1 MPSKKPAKPDEE
13 TTTLEQLPGDL
24 QKQFKAL
31 LEPEEQIKVAI
42 STDLRFD
49 GTYGQ
54 DWVLATEKRLVAFNQ
69 NGAPDSDVQNIP
81 FNQVDGI
88 EVRTLQGNSF
98 LKVRTPDKTVEI
110 ARYSNK
116 VASKFAEATPQ
127 IESLIRQVKP
137 EVEETHRRREGPPGK
152 PKGKCE
158 TCGRALPPRSGV
170 CPNCIEKGKLIVR
183 LLKYGVRDWRVAI
196 PALLIMLVVRSV
208 GLYPTVLSK
217 RLIDEVF
224 VPAVSAIDVGGIG
237 AVDPNAFGLL
247 VTIVLMMVGINVFT
261 TVFSS
266 IRGYMMT
273 WVGQRITLRL
283 RNEAYEHLNML
294 SLDFYN
300 QHDTGNLMSR
310 VTHDIGRLRSFIA
323 EGLQEILGDS
333 VTLIFM
339 FMIMWTINWQ
349 LTLWAMIPVPCLIFF
364 TIFFGKKMHKVFR
377 SLWKRYAEIS
387 TTLASTI
394 PGMRVVKAF
403 TREKYEV
410 ERFNTQAQHLFEGE
424 MAGARLWT
432 TYQPIMQFLTFS
444 GMIVIWLIGGRQILN
459 DGLSLGGLTLFIS
472 FMMRFFGPVQ
482 TLCNMNRRFLEAAT
496 SAERVFEILDTP
508 PTVADSEAA
517 LEHESILGEVEFRDV
532 YFSYDDEKNAVD
544 GISFAVQPGEMIGL
558 VGHSGAGK
566 STLINLIT
574 RFYDPQQGEILIDG
588 HRTRDIT
595 LRSLRRQIGVV
606 LQDPFLF
613 RGTVYDNIGYGK
625 PGASRKEIIAAAKA
639 ANAHDFIMKF
649 SDGYD
654 TVVGERGARVSGG
667 ERQRISIARAILKNP
682 QILIL
687 DEATSSVDTE
697 TESKI
702 QDALGRLIQGRT
714 VFAIA
719 HRLSTLKHADRLV
732 VLKEGKID
740 ELGTHEELIAKGGTY
755 AGLCEKQT
763 ELSKIRAW

>member
-1 MPSKKPAKPDEE
+1 MPSKKPAKKPDEE
-13 TTTLEQLPGDL
+13 TTTLEPLPSDL
-24 QKQFKAL
+24 EKQFRAL
-31 LEPEEQIKVAI
+31 LGSEEEIKVAV

-54 DWVLATEKRLVAFNQ
+54 DWVLVTDKRLVAFNQ

-81 FNQVDGI
+81 FNQVEGI
-88 EVRTLQGNSF
+88 EVRSLQGNSF

-110 ARYSNK
+110 ARFSNK
-116 VASKFAEATPQ
+116 FAPKFAEATPQ
-127 IESLIRQVKP
+127 IESLIQQVKP
-137 EVEETHRRREGPPGK
+137 EIEETQKRRRGGPSEK

-170 CPNCIEKGKLIVR
+170 CPNCIEKRKLIFR
-183 LLKYGVRDWRVAI
+183 LLKYGIPDWRVSV
-196 PALLIMLVVRSV
+196 PAFLIMLAVRFA
-208 GLYPTVLSK
+208 GIYPMVLGQK
-217 RLIDEVF
+217 LIDKVF
-224 VPAVSAIDVGGIG
+224 VPAITAIEAQNPVAPG
-237 AVDPNAFGLL
+237 AFGLL
-247 VTIVLMMVGINVFT
+247 VSIVLLMIGLNVFT

-339 FMIMWTINWQ
+339 FIIMFHYSWK

-377 SLWKRYAEIS
+377 SLWKRYADIS

-410 ERFNTQAQHLFEGE
+410 ERFNAQSQHLFEGE
-424 MAGARLWT
+424 MSGAKLWT

-444 GMIVIWLIGGRQILN
+444 ATIIIWLVGGRQILN
-459 DGLSLGGLTLFIS
+459 ADLSLGILTM
-472 FMMRFFGPVQ
+472 FMGFMLRFLGPVQ

-508 PTVADSEAA
+508 PSVADSDGAIN
-517 LEHESILGEVEFRDV
+517 HDSIRGGVEFRDV

-544 GISFAVQPGEMIGL
+544 GISFAVKPGEMIGL

-574 RFYDPQQGEILIDG
+574 RFYDPQEGEILIDG
-588 HRTRDIT
+588 HRTRNIT

-606 LQDPFLF
+606 LQDPFP
-613 RGTVYDNIGYGK
+613 V
-625 PGASRKEIIAAAKA
+625 SR
-639 ANAHDFIMKF
+639 N
-649 SDGYD
+649 
-654 TVVGERGARVSGG
+654 RV
-667 ERQRISIARAILKNP
+667 R
-682 QILIL
+682 
-687 DEATSSVDTE
+687 
-697 TESKI
+697 
-702 QDALGRLIQGRT
+702 
-714 VFAIA
+714 
-719 HRLSTLKHADRLV
+719 
-732 VLKEGKID
+732 
-740 ELGTHEELIAKGGTY
+740 
-755 AGLCEKQT
+755 
-763 ELSKIRAW
+763 